1 MKGHKQW
8 IMSLC
13 WEPLH
18 LNSKCN
24 HLISASKDASMRMW
38 NTDSGACLRAFGNHT
53 KCVTKVVW
61 AGDGTIYSCS
71 QDLTIKAWTSGGQ
84 PKFEL
89 KKHAHW
95 VNTMSLSTQHV
106 LKNGCYHNDEPAPET
121 EEGKKQKALELYEKA
136 IKYHK

>member
-1 MKGHKQW
+1 MAMKGHKQW

-95 VNTMSLSTQHV
+95 VNTMSLST
-106 LKNGCYHNDEPAPET
+106 
-121 EEGKKQKALELYEKA
+121 
-136 IKYHK
+136 